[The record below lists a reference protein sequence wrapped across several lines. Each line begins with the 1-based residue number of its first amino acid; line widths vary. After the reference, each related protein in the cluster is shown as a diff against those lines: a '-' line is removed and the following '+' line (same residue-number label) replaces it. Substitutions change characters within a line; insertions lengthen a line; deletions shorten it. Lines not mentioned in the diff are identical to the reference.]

1 MMLEELKKPLILV
14 TASILIF
21 FIIAKVLGPIPFTV
35 KQATSD
41 VFTTDG
47 EGEAQAIPT
56 EAQLQLGITRK
67 GKTVDEVKNAANQI
81 INTLTKELKDAGIAE
96 KQIKTTNYSLYPEY
110 DTIRPLVA
118 PLLAPATDS
127 SSRSPLAVV
136 PDQNVTGYTVSINM
150 QVTADSIEKA
160 NKAMDLATKA
170 GANQIGGVQFVLSD
184 ETKDKLRSEA
194 RTEAIA
200 KAKQKAKDISRA
212 AGIRLGRITNIY
224 ESNSD
229 QPQPMMYSQKSIE
242 SGAGDTELN
251 PGQTSIKITVT
262 LTYET
267 L

>member
-1 MMLEELKKPLILV
+1 MIEELKKPLILI

-21 FIIAKVLGPIPFTV
+21 FILSKIFGPIPFTV

-41 VFTTDG
+41 VFTIDG

-56 EAQLQLGITRK
+56 EVQLQFGVTRK
-67 GKTVDEVKNAANQI
+67 GKTIDEVKNAANQI
-81 INTLTKELKDAGIAE
+81 INTLTAELKKNGITE

-110 DTIRPLVA
+110 DSTKPIVAPLVA
-118 PLLAPATDS
+118 PATDTSTS
-127 SSRSPLAVV
+127 SSIAVA
-136 PDQNVTGYTVSINM
+136 PDRNVSGYTVSIDL

-160 NKAMDLATKA
+160 NKAVDLATKA
-170 GANQIGGVQFVLSD
+170 GANQIGSIAFVLSD

-200 KAKQKAKDISRA
+200 KAKQKAKDVSHA
-212 AGIRLGRITNIY
+212 AGIRLGKITNIY
-224 ESNSD
+224 ESTPDAGAPYAYSEKSLNSQAVSTD
-229 QPQPMMYSQKSIE
+229 
-242 SGAGDTELN
+242 LN
-251 PGQTSIKITVT
+251 PGQTDIKVNVT